1 MTVMV
6 RKLKA
11 SDLNRRITIQRKV
24 RTEDEAG
31 YPIPGAK
38 EWEDLCTLWA
48 AREPLRGRE
57 FFAAAAVQ
65 QENTTRFRIRFREGI
80 TADMRLINGEVN
92 VNGQEKERV
101 YNIYAVLDDPHG
113 DRTETHLM
121 TTEELQ
127 NG

>member
-1 MTVMV
+1 MKPLVN
-6 RKLKA
+6 K
-11 SDLNRRITIQRKV
+11 LNRRITIQR
-24 RTEDEAG
+24 RSRIEDEAG

-38 EWEDLCTLWA
+38 EWEDVITLWA
-48 AREPLRGRE
+48 SREPLRGRE

-65 QENTTRFRIRFREGI
+65 QENTVRFRIRYREGI
-80 TADMRLINGEVN
+80 TADMRVVCAGRI
-92 VNGQEKERV
+92 
-101 YNIYAVLDDPHG
+101 YYIYAVLDDPHG